1 MRANL
6 IDLSYLVY
14 RHIVWFQKIKRRRS
28 SLFESK
34 PRKLFAHFYYTFFST
49 FNPNQSSSFKHNFE
63 PLNYIKINREQHNY
77 DLLKDQE
84 EWVCARSSL
93 FLAYLGYGFIPL
105 EGIGYGI
112 MPKVGR
118 KFQSNNLIRFSG
130 FMWFGKIF

>member
-1 MRANL
+1 MTLRANL

-14 RHIVWFQKIKRRRS
+14 RHTVWFQKIKRWRS
-28 SLFESK
+28 SLFEPK
-34 PRKLFAHFYYTFFST
+34 PRKLFAHYYYHFQTKAAV
-49 FNPNQSSSFKHNFE
+49 FKHNFE

-112 MPKVGR
+112 MMAKVGR